1 MAGAHAWSVQAELYG
16 GRPMLY
22 IDTALRFAR
31 GNRPAPPLLTPSF
44 GPPKSPSVATYRKV
58 KGLPMSDVRTSRLG
72 DSAEQRSCQAIIM
85 KGFKGHTV
93 TLTIHEDTQVRVIV
107 DKTVESYREA
117 ETIARA
123 FAAQQGFPWHKVA
136 VVSR

>member
-1 MAGAHAWSVQAELYG
+1 
-16 GRPMLY
+16 
-22 IDTALRFAR
+22 
-31 GNRPAPPLLTPSF
+31 
-44 GPPKSPSVATYRKV
+44 
-58 KGLPMSDVRTSRLG
+58 MSDERTSCLG
-72 DSAEQRSCQAIIM
+72 DSAEQRSCQSIIQ
-85 KGFKGHTV
+85 KGFKGHTA
-93 TLTIHEDTQVRVIV
+93 TLTIHDDTQVRVIV